1 MFDELSDKLGN
12 VFAKL
17 RGRGVLTDADIKDGL
32 REVRRVLL
40 EADVNFALTREFLER
55 VEQKA
60 VGVLQI
66 KTIQPAQQLVKIV
79 HDELTAMLGERREG
93 LKMSTVPPTII
104 MMVGLQGSGK
114 TTTAGKLARKLML
127 ENKSTRLVAAD
138 VYRPAAIDQL
148 ETLGRALNVPVYAD
162 RDTQDVVKI
171 AKAGIDQGERARDR
185 VVIIDTAGR
194 LQIDAEMMDELKRL
208 KAAIKPDEILF
219 VADGMTGQEA
229 VKIAQGFNE
238 ALNVTGV
245 ILTKL
250 DGDARGGA
258 ALSIYGVLKKPIK
271 YIGVGEKPD
280 ALEEFHPERMA
291 GRILQMG
298 DIVSL
303 VEKAQETFDATEAK
317 KLEKKVRK
325 DGMDL
330 EDFLTAMRQM
340 QKLGPLE
347 NLLKMLPGVN
357 SKMLK
362 DVKMDPK
369 RMKHIEAIVLSM
381 TPQERKKPEIL
392 NGSRRARI
400 AKGCGRPVSEVNKLL
415 EQFREM
421 QKMMKKMGGGPGGAG
436 GKGGGGMPRMP
447 FGGGGGGMFGM
458 R

>member
-17 RGRGVLTDADIKDGL
+17 RGRGVLTEADIKEGL

-55 VEQKA
+55 VEKKA

-93 LKMSTVPPTII
+93 LKMSTVPPTIV

-127 ENKSTRLVAAD
+127 ENRTTRLVAAD

-148 ETLGRALNVPVYAD
+148 ETLGKALNVPVYAD
-162 RDTQDVVKI
+162 RGTKDVVAI
-171 AKAGIDQGERARDR
+171 AKAGIDQGVRARDR

-194 LQIDAEMMDELKRL
+194 LQIDADMMDELKRL

-229 VKIAQGFNE
+229 VKIAQGFDE

-325 DGMDL
+325 EGMDL

-447 FGGGGGGMFGM
+447 FGGGGMFGM